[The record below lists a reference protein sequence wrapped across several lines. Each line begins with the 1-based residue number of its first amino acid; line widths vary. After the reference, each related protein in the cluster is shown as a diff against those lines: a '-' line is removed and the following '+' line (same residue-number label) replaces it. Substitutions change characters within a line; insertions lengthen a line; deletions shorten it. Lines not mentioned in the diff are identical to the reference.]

1 MKYAESQIMKKV
13 SIILTVALVISAAG
27 LLTRGYT
34 APPPAVQET
43 ISGEWTAKVK
53 QTDKG
58 PMLWLSLDRDTD
70 KRKGGFQMNSEIP
83 LRDFTGLNPNADSN
97 VQFTLSRDAGAV
109 VFDGFFKDGKG
120 VGDFKFTPNSGFIAT
135 MKKQGFSNDLT
146 TEKLFAM
153 AILDVSVTFIYE
165 LKSMGYDKPEL
176 DQLIALRALGATIT
190 FVREAQ
196 DWGFGK
202 LSLSDLIEIKAMG
215 IDPDYARSMKSL
227 GFNDLSLRKLIEL
240 KALGINSD
248 YIREMRSA
256 GFENIPVDKLIE
268 MKAMDIT
275 ADYVKKMRGLGLK
288 NLSVSE
294 LIQIK
299 ATGADKILARE
310 KR

>member
-1 MKYAESQIMKKV
+1 MKYAESRIMKKV

-34 APPPAVQET
+34 APAVQET
-43 ISGEWTAKVK
+43 INGEWTAKVK
-53 QTDKG
+53 QTDSG
-58 PMLWLSLDRDTD
+58 PMLWLSLNRNTDR
-70 KRKGGFQMNSEIP
+70 RKGEFQMNSEIP
-83 LRDFTGLNPNADSN
+83 LQEFTGLNPNADSN

-109 VFDGFFKDGKG
+109 VFDGFFRDGKG

-135 MKKQGFSNDLT
+135 MKKQGYSNGLT

-153 AILDVSVTFIYE
+153 TILDVSVTFVYE
-165 LKSMGYDKPEL
+165 LKSIGYDKPEL
-176 DQLIALRALGATIT
+176 DQLIALRALGVTIA
-190 FVREAQ
+190 FAREAQ

-202 LSLSDLIEIKAMG
+202 LSLNDLIEIKAIG
-215 IDPDYARSMKSL
+215 IDPDYASSMKSL

-240 KALGINSD
+240 KALGINGD
-248 YIREMRSA
+248 YIREMRSV

-268 MKAMDIT
+268 MKAMGIT
-275 ADYVKKMRGLGLK
+275 ADYVEKMRGLGLK
-288 NLSVSE
+288 DVSVNE

-299 ATGADKILARE
+299 AVGADKILARE